1 MRIFHLKISCHGKY
15 KNTKDF
21 EHTTMPRSPL
31 SPSKLK
37 YSTGY
42 AKVCHNGTYQNSF
55 LFFEHPIKMIS
66 RDHMTMKLATNIK
79 TYREEFF
86 LDKKQITYHSTLSE
100 TNLVYAC
107 HLSQQ

>member
-42 AKVCHNGTYQNSF
+42 DKVYHNETYQNSF
-55 LFFEHPIKMIS
+55 LLFEHPIKLIN
-66 RDHMTMKLATNIK
+66 RDHMTMK
-79 TYREEFF
+79 
-86 LDKKQITYHSTLSE
+86 
-100 TNLVYAC
+100 
-107 HLSQQ
+107 